1 MVFGVAIKPWLKQEG
16 TSPEA
21 LARIC
26 GDLVDMGIGAI
37 KIPEGSRDDSA
48 WVETMRGVVAA
59 ATDAGLRISTHA
71 PAHDISCT
79 DPETRA
85 ANVAHV
91 RTAVEM
97 FGSIAPEVV
106 IAVHPED
113 YLPAREP
120 GDEAARLENCRA
132 SLMELGEA
140 ARPFGARVAVEN
152 MRVRP
157 DAQNRT
163 GRFTDQLSEVVADLD
178 PAVVGICFDTGHA
191 NISEKMSVAEAFTRN
206 AERIVHIHYD
216 DNVGGDDI
224 HLQPGEGNIDFAAF
238 FRAMRDAR
246 YDGIV
251 ELEVNVPEGD
261 NPRDFYKRNYAYF
274 QRVAGI
280 A

>member
-16 TSPEA
+16 ESTEA
-21 LARIC
+21 LARTC
-26 GDLVDMGIGAI
+26 GELAEMGIGAI
-37 KIPEGSRDDSA
+37 KIPEGSPDDA
-48 WVETMRGVVAA
+48 EWVETMRRVAA
-59 ATDAGLRISTHA
+59 AADEAGLRISAHA

-79 DPETRA
+79 DPEKRA
-85 ANVAHV
+85 ANVASV
-91 RTAVEM
+91 RAAVEM
-97 FGSIAPEVV
+97 YGSIAPGVV

-120 GDEAARLENCRA
+120 GDEKARLASCRA
-132 SLMELGEA
+132 SLKELGEA

-178 PAVVGICFDTGHA
+178 PAVIGICLDTGHA
-191 NISEKMSVAEAFTRN
+191 NISEKMSVAEAFARN
-206 AERIVHIHYD
+206 AERIIHIHYD

-224 HLQPGEGNIDFAAF
+224 HLQPGEGNIDFATF

-251 ELEVNVPEGD
+251 ELEVNVPKGD
-261 NPRDFYKRNYAYF
+261 NPRDFAIRNYAYF